1 MQSFELTETYAHGI
15 SKDVVSE
22 KEEIEYN
29 NIIKQCKKWLTLI
42 MLQKNPIKKH
52 NPNWPQIPDLPHILV
67 IIGGSGSEK

>member
-52 NPNWPQIPDLPHILV
+52 NPN
-67 IIGGSGSEK
+67 